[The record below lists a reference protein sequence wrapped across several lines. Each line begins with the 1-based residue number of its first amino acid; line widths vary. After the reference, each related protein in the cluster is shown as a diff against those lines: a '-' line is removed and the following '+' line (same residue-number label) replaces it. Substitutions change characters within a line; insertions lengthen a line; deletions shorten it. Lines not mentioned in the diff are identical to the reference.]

1 MSKVMI
7 FGLGEVGTHI
17 LQFLA
22 RDPKCPELI
31 ISDFNEEVSEKK
43 INNALIG
50 AAITRDYPKVTFE
63 QGDLTD
69 IDHTAEMI
77 SRYKPDV
84 VINCA
89 VLQTWHVIRKLPE
102 EHYKR
107 ISSAT
112 LGAWLPAQLS
122 LVYHLMKG
130 IKQSGENPHVIN
142 TALSCLTNPV
152 LAKVGLAPTIGIG
165 NVELIEP
172 SVRLNVSRKLDVPM
186 DIVKIYLVAHHL
198 WWVYPRE
205 AGYKKGPFYLK
216 ILVNDKDVTDQF
228 ENLGDLMYESIK
240 LYPPGTDF
248 TTTSAIS
255 TIKNMYALLSPTP
268 IFTHSPSP
276 QGLPGGYP
284 ILLSQEGAELALP
297 EGITKEEAINI
308 NEESARLD
316 GIEKV
321 EDDGTVIFADY
332 ANEILKDMIGF
343 DRKSFKPEES
353 HEVALEMMSKYKDFF
368 NQLKEKGEVKEEL

>member
-17 LQFLA
+17 LQFLV

-31 ISDFNEEVSEKK
+31 ICDFNQEVSEKR

-50 AAITRDYPKVTFE
+50 AAIHRLYPKVSFE
-63 QGDLTD
+63 QADLTD
-69 IDHTAEMI
+69 VDKTSETINK
-77 SRYKPDV
+77 YNPDV

-89 VLQTWHVIRKLPE
+89 VLQTWHVIRQLPE
-102 EHYKR
+102 EEYQK

-112 LGAWLPAQLS
+112 LGAWLPCQLS
-122 LVYHLMKG
+122 LAYSLMKAV
-130 IKQSGENPHVIN
+130 KQSEANPHVIN

-172 SVRLNVSRKLDVPM
+172 SVRLNVSRKLDVPL
-186 DIVKIYLVAHHL
+186 DIIKIHLVAHHL

-205 AGYKKGPFYLK
+205 AGYKKGPYYIK
-216 ILVNDKDVTDQF
+216 VTVNDRDVTDQF
-228 ENLGDLMYESIK
+228 NTDELMYESIK

-248 TTTSAIS
+248 TTTSASS
-255 TIKNMYALLSPTP
+255 TIKNMYALLNPSP

-284 ILLSQEGAELALP
+284 ILLSEKGAELALP
-297 EGITKEEAINI
+297 EGITKEEAIQI
-308 NEESARLD
+308 NEDSAELD
-316 GIEKV
+316 GIERV
-321 EDDGTVIFADY
+321 EEDGTVVFAEY
-332 ANEILKDMIGF
+332 AHEILRDMIGF

-353 HEVALEMMSKYKDFF
+353 HEVALEMMSLYKDYAK
-368 NQLKEKGEVKEEL
+368 QLENNKG

>member
-17 LQFLA
+17 LHFLV
-22 RDPKCPELI
+22 RDPKCPELVFC
-31 ISDFNEEVSEKK
+31 DFNKEISEKK

-50 AAITRDYPKVTFE
+50 AAITRNYPKITFE
-63 QGDLTD
+63 QADLTD
-69 IDHTAEMI
+69 INHTAKLI
-77 SRYKPDV
+77 SEYKPDV

-89 VLQTWHVIRKLPE
+89 VLQTWHVIRQLPE
-102 EHYKR
+102 KEYQR

-112 LGAWLPAQLS
+112 LGAWLPCQFS
-122 LVYHLMKG
+122 LAYHLMLG
-130 IKQSGENPHVIN
+130 IEQSGQKPHVIN

-165 NVELIEP
+165 NVELIE
-172 SVRLNVSRKLDVPM
+172 SAVRLNISRKLGVSM
-186 DIVKIYLVAHHL
+186 DIVKVYLIAHHL

-205 AGYKKGPFYLK
+205 AGYEKGPYYLK
-216 ILVNDKDVTDQF
+216 ILVNDVEVTDQF
-228 ENLGDLMYESIK
+228 DTDELLYDSIK
-240 LYPPGTDF
+240 LYPPGTEF

-276 QGLPGGYP
+276 KGLPGGYP
-284 ILLSQEGAELALP
+284 ILLSNKGAELALP
-297 EGITKEEAINI
+297 EGITELEAIKI
-308 NEESARLD
+308 NEESSKMD
-316 GIEKV
+316 GIERI

-332 ANEILKDMIGF
+332 AHEILKDMIGF

-353 HEVALEMMSKYKDFF
+353 HEVALEMMNKYKQYF
-368 NQLKEKGEVKEEL
+368 NRMKKEGKLE